1 MKNTLPYHF
10 LNQISYLFL
19 VIAAVSCGGPK
30 GNHFVIEGNIAGI
43 RDSVEVVLFKTMD
56 PLSSYGRMVAADTL
70 IDGRYFFDI
79 ALEDSLDEYSVMLFS
94 DDRNEFPSQVAR
106 IYAEPGKKAFV
117 SGSGAFPLKWKVR
130 SRVGKQ
136 KDWQTYLDYSAETA
150 SESGQLDMSLSRE
163 RKLEIIDSLNIVSA
177 GKALEYLE
185 SEKPSEIWMMEFHTW
200 AIMASTYKW
209 EEMMDKLKALLSR
222 LDETQMKNPFIV
234 DALPYL
240 GISVPLAVGDAFPEM
255 TLYDAE
261 GLPHKISEFFGKKI
275 LIEFSVFGCA
285 PCKRAAPEI
294 EELCKRHPEDIVA
307 IIVNE
312 NGYEVWR
319 NEAEVSAIPNKF
331 EFNDDNDCS
340 GVFRRLGT
348 IGFPTFVLISAD
360 GKISDIL
367 TGYGEGS
374 LLEAVLKQ

>member
-1 MKNTLPYHF
+1 MNNTFYYHS
-10 LNQISYLFL
+10 LIRKSCLFL
-19 VIAAVSCGGPK
+19 VIAAVSCSGPK

-43 RDSVEVVLFKTMD
+43 RDSVEVVLFKKMD

-70 IDGRYFFDI
+70 IDGRFFFDI

-106 IYAEPGKKAFV
+106 IYAEPGRKAFV
-117 SGSGAFPLKWKVR
+117 SGTGVSPMKWKVR
-130 SRVGKQ
+130 SKVKKQ
-136 KDWQTYLDYSAETA
+136 KDWQICLNYIADIS
-150 SESGQLDMSLSRE
+150 SEIGLASRE
-163 RKLEIIDSLNIVSA
+163 LLDSLNKECFV
-177 GKALEYLE
+177 KTLEYLE
-185 SEKPSEIWMMEFHTW
+185 SEKKSEIWMWEFYRW
-200 AIMASTYKW
+200 AKYAGIYKN
-209 EEMMDKLKALLSR
+209 EEMKEKLKALLPR
-222 LDETQMKNPFIV
+222 LSDEQMKNPFIV

-294 EELCKRHPEDIVA
+294 EELCKRHSEDIVA

-319 NEAEVSAIPNKF
+319 NEAEVPAVPNKF